1 MVNQDN
7 CEAQNCTDGQ
17 SGGALLPPAA
27 HDLTMVEQT
36 PELDLDTCGVY
47 LVKRTCTRDGCQ
59 GGFTGLKPIGETI
72 SGEENYRAI
81 AYELYESY
89 YETPRQISYPTV
101 QALVQTTDQAHKTTI
116 TNNLCDAAKLGRLD
130 AEEDRPKRT
139 KQDVV
144 DTALTDNPTH

>member
-1 MVNQDN
+1 MVNQN
-7 CEAQNCTDGQ
+7 NREAQNCTDAQ

-27 HDLTMVEQT
+27 HDLTIVEQT
-36 PELDLDTCGVY
+36 PKLDLDTCGVY

-59 GGFTGLKPIGETI
+59 DEFTGLVPIGQTI
-72 SGEENYRAI
+72 GGEQNYKAI
-81 AYELYESY
+81 AYELYESH
-89 YETPRQISYPTV
+89 YETPRQISYPAV
-101 QALVQTTDQAHKTTI
+101 QTLVQTTDRAHRTTI

-144 DTALTDNPTH
+144 DTALTDDPTY